1 MVTAR
6 NFIRYSKALCF
17 FSAEHWM
24 SYWYTNSQFLSNIL
38 IFIISHGHMGCLFSA
53 VHPAQ
58 IFDNQVKRCSSR
70 WRIFF
75 FKINIYTIKVRLYSL
90 VMKKKNIFKS
100 WKVLF
105 ITLNFI
111 TQNFKKLAP
120 WQCRLLSGLIQISI
134 KEIPTIYVL
143 RIPLWFQSQRDL
155 IAIKIKLLIHIKDA
169 LYFCIYF

>member
-1 MVTAR
+1 MLNTEWVTDTLTA
-6 NFIRYSKALCF
+6 NFCQTYLFLLFHMATWAACFQLYILHKSLIIRWKD
-17 FSAEHWM
+17 
-24 SYWYTNSQFLSNIL
+24 
-38 IFIISHGHMGCLFSA
+38 
-53 VHPAQ
+53 AQ
-58 IFDNQVKRCSSR
+58 ADEEY
-70 WRIFF
+70 FF